1 MTPFARW
8 WAVARGE
15 VATGI
20 RRPGYYVLLA
30 LLVFLAWG
38 MSKGAVVIASGD
50 ATVGGDKSW
59 VTSMF
64 AQANIQT
71 VVIAGIGAW
80 FLAIGC
86 GLVIIRDGEL
96 NVGEILHA
104 TRLRAGE
111 YIWGKFTGAIIVFCL
126 VWLVYLLLTIG
137 FNHGLTTGEDAERI
151 GPFSAWNYLMP
162 TLVFGIPQILFFGG
176 VPFYLGA
183 RTRRPIVVFAF
194 PIAVLLVAL
203 GFLISWSPGWLD
215 PDINRALMLIDPSGF
230 RWLNETFLKVD
241 RGVEFY
247 NSAAI
252 RPDAGILLSRGAF
265 ALAGLLAVQAASSAY
280 GRALRTGAETG
291 SFLGS
296 LLSRVRRGRRDD
308 VTTDASGGVAAADRT
323 AAPTRTRGNLGE
335 LGMSTRPLGL
345 LGGAW
350 VVLRSEIRDMV
361 SRPGMYLFVPL
372 IIVQAVQQT
381 LLAVGPF
388 DSQVLLTPG
397 AAAAAQANTLSL
409 LVCLLLLFY
418 TVESLHKE
426 KALRMDGVYY
436 AAPVRT
442 GAILIGK
449 TLGNSLVAAF
459 ILAAGVLATAAI
471 IWWRQWFDGSPVG
484 FDLGPFVLGWGGVLI
499 PTFVFWTALVTALF
513 SLLRSRYAV
522 YAIGIFL
529 IGYTVYRQ
537 SFADPLSWVFNWMA
551 WGGFQWSDMGPFSLN
566 GNALRLNRLLY
577 LALSVPLTVL
587 AMRWFGRREF
597 DANRIIHRLRPRS
610 VLIAGLRL
618 LPFAAPALLIASAL
632 HFQGRAGFQGPAAE
646 KASKDYWR
654 RNQATWT
661 DFAMPSVAHVDL
673 DVDFEPADHRATVE
687 GAYTFVNHRDYPYD
701 EIPLTAGDWD
711 DLEWTLDGDAA
722 EPDDRANLFVFEP
735 NQPLAPG
742 DSLTIGFT
750 YSLQNPRGLSK
761 QAGGQGQFILESG
774 IVLGSFGPSLVPT
787 PGYSPSIG
795 IDEENS
801 YDSRDYAD
809 DFYEGET
816 EPLFGWGGKPFTARM
831 SFTVP
836 EEFTANGVGRLVSDR
851 TVDGR
856 RTMVWETDHPV
867 GFFNVVAARYAVRE
881 GEGTALYYHPEH
893 DYNVDEMSSALDAA
907 RRYYSEWF
915 YPFPWETLKV
925 SEFPG
930 FATYAQGFPT
940 NITFSEGI
948 GFLARSDPRSHVAFM
963 VVAHEAAHQWWGNLL
978 TPGLGPG
985 GNMLSEGMAHYSTIL
1000 LHEQVLGE
1008 QYRIEFTKRIEEQY
1022 GDQRVADTE
1031 RSLVKTDD
1039 TRPGDQTVRY
1049 DKGGWVMWML
1059 HQLMG
1064 REAILSGLHE
1074 FIARYNP
1081 DPDFPVIQDM
1091 LAVLRE
1097 SAPDTVAFDEFAGQ
1111 WFHDV
1116 VVPEYVLEDV
1126 TREQAEGAW
1135 VVRGTVRNAGSGVM
1149 PIELAVAFGERFPD
1163 DEADE
1168 SDAQEPTPDYRDA
1181 RTEVTVAAG
1190 ESVSFE
1196 IRSDFEPDRVMV
1208 DPDVLVLQLN
1218 RDRAEHRFEG

>member
-1 MTPFARW
+1 MTSLSRW
-8 WAVARGE
+8 WTVARGE

-111 YIWGKFTGAIIVFCL
+111 YIWGKFAGAIIVFCL

-151 GPFSAWNYLMP
+151 GPFVAWNYVMP

-176 VPFYLGA
+176 VSFYLGA

-194 PIAVLLVAL
+194 PIAVLLIAL
-203 GFLISWSPGWLD
+203 GFLISWSPSWLD
-215 PDINRALMLIDPSGF
+215 PAVNRALMLIDPSGF

-247 NSAAI
+247 NTAAI
-252 RPDAGILLSRGAF
+252 RPDAGILASRGLF
-265 ALAGLLAVQAASSAY
+265 ALLGLLAVHAASRSYAS
-280 GRALRTGAETG
+280 ALRTGAVPISLVGRLVRRLRRRGHAPEAAESEGVSSGLTR
-291 SFLGS
+291 GS
-296 LLSRVRRGRRDD
+296 LK
-308 VTTDASGGVAAADRT
+308 
-323 AAPTRTRGNLGE
+323 E
-335 LGMSTRPLGL
+335 LGMVTAPLGL
-345 LGGAW
+345 FRGAW
-350 VVLRSEIRDMV
+350 VVLRSEVKDMV

-372 IIVQAVQQT
+372 IVIQAVQQT

-397 AAAAAQANTLSL
+397 AAAASQANTLSL

-426 KALRMDGVYY
+426 RALRMDGVYY

-442 GAILIGK
+442 GSILVGK
-449 TLGNSLVAAF
+449 TLGTSLVAAF
-459 ILAAGVLATAAI
+459 ILGAGVLATAAI
-471 IWWRQWFDGSPVG
+471 ILWRQWFDGSPVG
-484 FDLGPFVLGWGGVLI
+484 FDFRPFVLGWGGVLL
-499 PTFVFWTALVTALF
+499 PTFVFWTALITALF

-522 YAIGIFL
+522 YALGIFL

-537 SFADPLSWVFNWMA
+537 SFAEPLGWVFNWMA
-551 WGGFQWSDMGPFSLN
+551 WGGFQWSDMGPFSLK
-566 GNALRLNRLLY
+566 GDALRLNRLLY

-587 AMRWFGRREF
+587 AMKWFGRQEF
-597 DANRIIHRLRPRS
+597 DANRIIHRIRPRS
-610 VLIAGLRL
+610 LFVAGLRL
-618 LPFAAPALLIASAL
+618 LPFAAPALVIASAL
-632 HFQGRAGFQGPAAE
+632 YFQGREGFQGPAAE
-646 KASKDYWR
+646 KAAKDYWR

-661 DFAMPSVAHVDL
+661 DFAMPSVSHVDL
-673 DVDFEPADHRATVE
+673 DVDFEPAEHRAVVE
-687 GAYTFVNHRDYPYD
+687 GAYTFVNHRGYSYP
-701 EIPLTAGDWD
+701 EIPITAGDWD
-711 DLEWTLDGDAA
+711 ELEWTLDGESV
-722 EPDDRANLFVFEP
+722 EPDDRANLFIFTPAE
-735 NQPLAPG
+735 PLAPG
-742 DSLTIGFT
+742 DSLTVGFS
-750 YSLQNPRGLSK
+750 YALRNPRGLSK

-787 PGYSPSIG
+787 PGYSASIG
-795 IDEENS
+795 VDEDNS

-809 DFYEGET
+809 DFYVGET
-816 EPLFGWGGKPFTARM
+816 EPLFGWGGRPFTARM
-831 SFTVP
+831 AFTVP
-836 EEFTANGVGRLVSDR
+836 EDFTANGVGRLVSDR

-867 GFFNVVAARYAVRE
+867 GFFNVVAARYAVKE
-881 GEGTALYYHPEH
+881 GDGTALYYHPEH
-893 DYNVDEMSSALDAA
+893 DYNVEEMSSALDAA

-978 TPGLGPG
+978 TPGQGPG

-1000 LHEQVLGE
+1000 LHDQVLGE
-1008 QYRIEFTKRIEEQY
+1008 QYRIEFTKRIEQQY

-1059 HQLMG
+1059 QQRMG
-1064 REAILSGLHE
+1064 REALLSGLQS
-1074 FIARYNP
+1074 FIAKYNP

-1091 LAVLRE
+1091 LAVLRDF
-1097 SAPDTVAFDEFAGQ
+1097 APDTLAFDEFAGQ

-1116 VVPEYVLEDV
+1116 VVPEYRFEDV
-1126 TREQAEGAW
+1126 TREERDGAW
-1135 VVRGTVRNAGSGVM
+1135 VVRGTVWNDGTGTM
-1149 PIELAVAFGERFPD
+1149 PLDIAVASGERFPEED
-1163 DEADE
+1163 DGRSGAAT
-1168 SDAQEPTPDYRDA
+1168 DASEPAATYRDA
-1181 RTEVTVAAG
+1181 RASVIVGAG
-1190 ESVSFE
+1190 ESVPFE
-1196 IRSDFEPDRVMV
+1196 IRSTFEPDRVLV

-1218 RDRAEHRFEG
+1218 RERAVHSFDGS